1 MASGMRPSMVEYLDG
16 FTLDAI
22 QNYRDLG
29 FPANL
34 GGMLIIESDRGEL
47 ATADIARVAEIC
59 SKAGAIEIAQASNR
73 AESNLLHEARR
84 LALPAMEGLGA
95 LLIDDI
101 AVPRTKLVALQEGL
115 ETISTRRKLRIATVG
130 HVGDGNMHPVRSEE
144 HTSELQSLM
153 RISYAVF

>member
-101 AVPRTKLVALQEGL
+101 AVPRTKL
-115 ETISTRRKLRIATVG
+115 
-130 HVGDGNMHPVRSEE
+130 RSEE
-144 HTSELQSLM
+144 HTSDLQSLM
-153 RISYAVF
+153 RTSYAVFCLKKKNKTIQHTMHTIYFT